1 MKLFYGLILL
11 TGIIS
16 CNEERSE
23 SAARPLIVPKDSNL
37 LKTDTANPFAT
48 VDISPMDMSYYP
60 SDYPVQK
67 MSGKATG
74 LPVARVIYSRP
85 HRQGR
90 RIFGALLKYGE
101 PWRLGANE
109 ATEIEFFQPVVI
121 QDKRI
126 AKGKYV
132 IYAIPRQDKWTIVF
146 NSNLNSWGLKQ
157 EPKDDM
163 FRFDIPIQISN
174 KPVEYF
180 SMIFQKAIGGAD
192 LVMAWDSVE
201 ARLPIH
207 F

>member
-1 MKLFYGLILL
+1 MKWIYGLILV

-23 SAARPLIVPKDSNL
+23 PAARPLIVPKDSHL

-48 VDISPMDMSYYP
+48 VDLSPMDMSYYP

-109 ATEIEFFQPVVI
+109 ATEIEFFQPVSI
-121 QDKRI
+121 QNKRI
-126 AKGKYV
+126 PKGKYI
-132 IYAIPRQDKWTIVF
+132 IYAIPQPDKWTIVF
-146 NSNLNSWGLKQ
+146 NSNLNTWGLKQ
-157 EPKDDM
+157 EPKDDL
-163 FRFDIPIQISN
+163 FRFDIPIQITN
-174 KPVEYF
+174 KPIEYF